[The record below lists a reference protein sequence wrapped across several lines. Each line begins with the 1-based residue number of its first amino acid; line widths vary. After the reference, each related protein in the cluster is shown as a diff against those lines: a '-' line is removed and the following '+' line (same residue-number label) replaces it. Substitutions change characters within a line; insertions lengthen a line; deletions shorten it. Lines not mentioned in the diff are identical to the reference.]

1 LSIFLLPY
9 DCTFIDAAE
18 LIFPV
23 RHISG
28 AKAISE
34 VLKELVGKDK
44 NVKVSQAVLFFFLV
58 VVFCCVGCGA
68 SVRSSISDDE
78 TVTDSDW
85 SARDLKEV
93 SDYMV
98 SSIGQAYF
106 LKRPGYVGDVS
117 RWMLAMDLKNDT
129 DEHVNT
135 RTIMEKIRTRL
146 IKNGTAV
153 FVDDQAVSDILNQL
167 QLQQSGLFENRSA
180 ARVGKLVGAKIILR
194 GTISSIRKRTS
205 RTDIIYYNI
214 TLQVVNIETGEI
226 LWTDEKEIQRLTQ
239 KSLFRS

>member
-1 LSIFLLPY
+1 MKSRQ
-9 DCTFIDAAE
+9 
-18 LIFPV
+18 V
-23 RHISG
+23 
-28 AKAISE
+28 
-34 VLKELVGKDK
+34 
-44 NVKVSQAVLFFFLV
+44 VLFLFTMVL
-58 VVFCCVGCGA
+58 FCCIGCGA
-68 SVRSSISDDE
+68 AVRSSISDDE
-78 TVTDSDW
+78 TVTGSDW

-93 SDYMV
+93 SDYML
-98 SSIGQAYF
+98 SSISRANF
-106 LKRPGYVGDVS
+106 LERIKNTGNVN
-117 RWMLAMDLKNDT
+117 RWMLAKDLKNDT

-135 RTIMEKIRTRL
+135 RTIMEKIRTGL

-153 FVDDQAVSDILNQL
+153 FVDDQAISDILNQL
-167 QLQQSGLFENRSA
+167 KLQQSGLFDNNSA

-194 GTISSIRKRTS
+194 GSISSIRKRSS